1 MTEKYKI
8 LGKFIKDMSSETPD
22 AETYIFV
29 KDYISKYQLN
39 IDINSK
45 AVKNK
50 MIEIST
56 ILKFEDKQE
65 NKKKSYF
72 EINYATIVE
81 IDDQITDGCWTNLK
95 EVREYSEKKLRA
107 NRLKVVDFDA
117 EYTLEIQGL
126 GQKTL
131 HCHAYVSIKI
141 RSTGNNADGI
151 ASDALILLTRQ
162 SFIYSETK
170 LNNKIIGFMQ
180 AFFNEFK

>member
-1 MTEKYKI
+1 MK
-8 LGKFIKDMSSETPD
+8 LIKALTLSSLLFTHQAN
-22 AETYIFV
+22 AENSLSAWIF
-29 KDYISKYQLN
+29 DYVDS
-39 IDINSK
+39 IN
-45 AVKNK
+45 
-50 MIEIST
+50 
-56 ILKFEDKQE
+56 
-65 NKKKSYF
+65 
-72 EINYATIVE
+72 VE

-95 EVREYSEKKLRA
+95 EVREYSEKKLRV

-151 ASDALILLTRQ
+151 ASNALILLTRQ

-170 LNNKIIGFMQ
+170 LNSKIIGFVQ

>member
-1 MTEKYKI
+1 MK
-8 LGKFIKDMSSETPD
+8 LIKALTLSSLLFTHQAN
-22 AETYIFV
+22 AENSLSAWIF
-29 KDYISKYQLN
+29 DYVDS
-39 IDINSK
+39 IN
-45 AVKNK
+45 
-50 MIEIST
+50 
-56 ILKFEDKQE
+56 
-65 NKKKSYF
+65 
-72 EINYATIVE
+72 VE

-151 ASDALILLTRQ
+151 ASNALILLTRQ

-170 LNNKIIGFMQ
+170 LNSKIIGFVQ

>member
-1 MTEKYKI
+1 MK
-8 LGKFIKDMSSETPD
+8 LIKALTLSSLLFTHQAN
-22 AETYIFV
+22 AENSLSAWIF
-29 KDYISKYQLN
+29 DYVDS
-39 IDINSK
+39 IN
-45 AVKNK
+45 
-50 MIEIST
+50 
-56 ILKFEDKQE
+56 
-65 NKKKSYF
+65 
-72 EINYATIVE
+72 VE

-151 ASDALILLTRQ
+151 ASNALILLTRQ
-162 SFIYSETK
+162 SFIHSEIK
-170 LNNKIIGFMQ
+170 LNSKIIGFVR

>member
-1 MTEKYKI
+1 MK
-8 LGKFIKDMSSETPD
+8 LIKALTLSSLLFTHQAN
-22 AETYIFV
+22 AENSLSAWMF
-29 KDYISKYQLN
+29 DYVDS
-39 IDINSK
+39 IN
-45 AVKNK
+45 
-50 MIEIST
+50 
-56 ILKFEDKQE
+56 
-65 NKKKSYF
+65 
-72 EINYATIVE
+72 VE

-151 ASDALILLTRQ
+151 ASNALILLTRQ

-170 LNNKIIGFMQ
+170 LNSKIIGFVQ

>member
-1 MTEKYKI
+1 MK
-8 LGKFIKDMSSETPD
+8 LIKALTLSSLLFTHQAN
-22 AETYIFV
+22 AENSLSAWIF
-29 KDYISKYQLN
+29 DYVDS
-39 IDINSK
+39 IN
-45 AVKNK
+45 
-50 MIEIST
+50 
-56 ILKFEDKQE
+56 
-65 NKKKSYF
+65 
-72 EINYATIVE
+72 VE

-170 LNNKIIGFMQ
+170 LNNEIIGFMQ

>member
-1 MTEKYKI
+1 MK
-8 LGKFIKDMSSETPD
+8 LIKALTLSSLLFTHQAN
-22 AETYIFV
+22 AENSLSAWIF
-29 KDYISKYQLN
+29 DYVDS
-39 IDINSK
+39 IN
-45 AVKNK
+45 
-50 MIEIST
+50 
-56 ILKFEDKQE
+56 
-65 NKKKSYF
+65 
-72 EINYATIVE
+72 VE

-95 EVREYSEKKLRA
+95 DVREYSEEKLRS
-107 NRLKVVDFDA
+107 NRLKVVDVDG

-151 ASDALILLTRQ
+151 ASNALILLTRQ

-170 LNNKIIGFMQ
+170 LNSKIIGFVQ

>member
-1 MTEKYKI
+1 MK
-8 LGKFIKDMSSETPD
+8 LIKALTLSSLLFTHQAN
-22 AETYIFV
+22 AENSLSAWIF
-29 KDYISKYQLN
+29 DYVDS
-39 IDINSK
+39 IN
-45 AVKNK
+45 
-50 MIEIST
+50 
-56 ILKFEDKQE
+56 
-65 NKKKSYF
+65 
-72 EINYATIVE
+72 VE

-95 EVREYSEKKLRA
+95 EIREYSEKKLRA

-151 ASDALILLTRQ
+151 ASNALILLTRQ

-170 LNNKIIGFMQ
+170 LNSKIIGFVQ

>member
-1 MTEKYKI
+1 MK
-8 LGKFIKDMSSETPD
+8 LIKALTLSSLLFTHQAN
-22 AETYIFV
+22 AENSLSAWIF
-29 KDYISKYQLN
+29 DYVDS
-39 IDINSK
+39 IN
-45 AVKNK
+45 
-50 MIEIST
+50 
-56 ILKFEDKQE
+56 
-65 NKKKSYF
+65 
-72 EINYATIVE
+72 VE

-170 LNNKIIGFMQ
+170 LNSKIIGFVQ

>member
-1 MTEKYKI
+1 MGFRGSLTR
-8 LGKFIKDMSSETPD
+8 LIKAFTLISLIFTHTAI
-22 AETYIFV
+22 AENSLSAWMF
-29 KDYISKYQLN
+29 DYIDSVN
-39 IDINSK
+39 
-45 AVKNK
+45 
-50 MIEIST
+50 
-56 ILKFEDKQE
+56 
-65 NKKKSYF
+65 
-72 EINYATIVE
+72 VE
-81 IDDQITDGCWTNLK
+81 IDDKITDGCWTNLK
-95 EVREYSEKKLRA
+95 EVREYSEEKLRS
-107 NRLKVVDFDA
+107 NRLKVVDFDG

-126 GQKTL
+126 GQRTL

>member
-1 MTEKYKI
+1 MK
-8 LGKFIKDMSSETPD
+8 LIKALTLSSLLFTHQAN
-22 AETYIFV
+22 AENSLSAWIF
-29 KDYISKYQLN
+29 DYVDS
-39 IDINSK
+39 IN
-45 AVKNK
+45 
-50 MIEIST
+50 
-56 ILKFEDKQE
+56 
-65 NKKKSYF
+65 
-72 EINYATIVE
+72 VE

-170 LNNKIIGFMQ
+170 LNTKIIGFMK
-180 AFFNEFK
+180 AFFSEF

>member
-1 MTEKYKI
+1 MK
-8 LGKFIKDMSSETPD
+8 LIKALTLSSLLFTHQAN
-22 AETYIFV
+22 AENSLSAWIF
-29 KDYISKYQLN
+29 DYVDS
-39 IDINSK
+39 IN
-45 AVKNK
+45 
-50 MIEIST
+50 
-56 ILKFEDKQE
+56 
-65 NKKKSYF
+65 
-72 EINYATIVE
+72 VE
-81 IDDQITDGCWTNLK
+81 IDDQIKDGCWTNLK

-151 ASDALILLTRQ
+151 ASNALILLTRQ

-170 LNNKIIGFMQ
+170 LNSKIIGFVQ

>member
-1 MTEKYKI
+1 MGFRGSRTR
-8 LGKFIKDMSSETPD
+8 LIKAFTLISLIFTHKAN
-22 AETYIFV
+22 AENSLSAWMF
-29 KDYISKYQLN
+29 DYIDSVN
-39 IDINSK
+39 
-45 AVKNK
+45 
-50 MIEIST
+50 
-56 ILKFEDKQE
+56 
-65 NKKKSYF
+65 
-72 EINYATIVE
+72 VE
-81 IDDQITDGCWTNLK
+81 IDDKITDGCWTNLK
-95 EVREYSEKKLRA
+95 EVREYSEEKLRSS
-107 NRLKVVDFDA
+107 RLKVVDFDG

-126 GQKTL
+126 GQRTL

>member
-1 MTEKYKI
+1 MGFRGSLTK
-8 LGKFIKDMSSETPD
+8 LIKAFTLISLIFTPQAN
-22 AETYIFV
+22 AENSLSAWMF
-29 KDYISKYQLN
+29 DYIDSVN
-39 IDINSK
+39 
-45 AVKNK
+45 
-50 MIEIST
+50 
-56 ILKFEDKQE
+56 
-65 NKKKSYF
+65 
-72 EINYATIVE
+72 VE
-81 IDDQITDGCWTNLK
+81 IDDKITDGCWTNLK
-95 EVREYSEKKLRA
+95 EVREYSEEKLRS
-107 NRLKVVDFDA
+107 NRLKVVDFDG

-126 GQKTL
+126 GQRTL

>member
-1 MTEKYKI
+1 MK
-8 LGKFIKDMSSETPD
+8 LIKALTLSSLLFTHQAN
-22 AETYIFV
+22 AENSLSAWIF
-29 KDYISKYQLN
+29 DYVDS
-39 IDINSK
+39 IN
-45 AVKNK
+45 
-50 MIEIST
+50 
-56 ILKFEDKQE
+56 
-65 NKKKSYF
+65 
-72 EINYATIVE
+72 VE

-107 NRLKVVDFDA
+107 NRLKVVGFDA

-151 ASDALILLTRQ
+151 ASNALILLTRQ

-170 LNNKIIGFMQ
+170 LNSKIIGFVQ

>member
-1 MTEKYKI
+1 MGFRRSLTK
-8 LGKFIKDMSSETPD
+8 LIKAFTLISLIFTHQAN
-22 AETYIFV
+22 AENSLSAWMF
-29 KDYISKYQLN
+29 DYIDSVN
-39 IDINSK
+39 
-45 AVKNK
+45 
-50 MIEIST
+50 
-56 ILKFEDKQE
+56 
-65 NKKKSYF
+65 
-72 EINYATIVE
+72 VE
-81 IDDQITDGCWTNLK
+81 IDDKITDGCWTNLK
-95 EVREYSEKKLRA
+95 EVREYSEEKLRSS
-107 NRLKVVDFDA
+107 RLKVVDFDG

-126 GQKTL
+126 GQRTL

>member
-1 MTEKYKI
+1 MK
-8 LGKFIKDMSSETPD
+8 LIKALTLSSLLFTHQAN
-22 AETYIFV
+22 AENSLSAWIF
-29 KDYISKYQLN
+29 DYVDS
-39 IDINSK
+39 IN
-45 AVKNK
+45 
-50 MIEIST
+50 
-56 ILKFEDKQE
+56 
-65 NKKKSYF
+65 
-72 EINYATIVE
+72 VE

-151 ASDALILLTRQ
+151 ASNALILLTRQ
-162 SFIYSETK
+162 SFIYSETE
-170 LNNKIIGFMQ
+170 LNSKIIGFVQ

>member
-1 MTEKYKI
+1 MK
-8 LGKFIKDMSSETPD
+8 LIKALTLSSLLFTHQAN
-22 AETYIFV
+22 AENSLSAWIF
-29 KDYISKYQLN
+29 DYVDS
-39 IDINSK
+39 IN
-45 AVKNK
+45 
-50 MIEIST
+50 
-56 ILKFEDKQE
+56 
-65 NKKKSYF
+65 
-72 EINYATIVE
+72 VE

-95 EVREYSEKKLRA
+95 AVREYSEKKLRA

-151 ASDALILLTRQ
+151 ASNALILLTRQ

-170 LNNKIIGFMQ
+170 LNSKIIGFVQ